1 MTRRNLAPVTDVSQ
15 VTLPIEFG
23 GTGTNSLTKAAANL
37 NLVTSALKDMPNG
50 VVSLNASGVLSQAL
64 ATASISGRPV
74 NLDGDFNVY
83 SGSTVTF
90 TLTDY
95 DMFKNYTLSAS
106 AGTIS
111 RVADIVTYVAPV
123 TAQAVSITVNGRVIN
138 FTVSSPAPAT
148 PSITSPTTGAIDRAV
163 TGLQLTSSAFQALGG
178 TFTHLNSDWQVA
190 ADSAFTN
197 VVSQSLADAT
207 NKVSWTIPTTLNL
220 NTVYYARVRY
230 RGSNNNVSSWSTV
243 ITFTTRAFNAAAVEE
258 AKIYGSNRSA
268 SGYFGFTVDMSGDG
282 LRAIVG
288 SVNDSYIYVFVRN
301 AQNNTW
307 SIEYTLNT
315 TVWNVSIDST
325 GTRIAIGTLSSVQIY
340 RRSGGTWSFEQSI
353 TGGGQYG
360 IGVDFDETATRIV
373 IGSNNVSY
381 MEIYVRSG
389 TTWTYEQ
396 RLQPGTITLFGSMV
410 AMSGDGL
417 RVAGAGFYGST
428 ASGIGKVAIYSRPSV
443 TTSWSLEA
451 TLQPTTTST
460 TDDYFGGN
468 LAFSTDSSRLIISAR
483 YNDSATGFIDSGCV
497 YVFSRSGPY
506 WSQEAVLTA
515 DNPAVSAIFGAGADI
530 NGDGNVIVVGSNSSG
545 GGNVCTL
552 YIFTRTNTT
561 WTLVRKIRPSDAA
574 AGDTRMYA
582 ESWNYRIVAMA
593 RNDSRVI
600 YGAIY
605 GDVLGTTDCG
615 AAYIM
620 A

>member
-1 MTRRNLAPVTDVSQ
+1 MTRRNLAPTTDVSQ

-111 RVADIVTYVAPV
+111 RVADIVTYVAPA

-163 TGLQLTSSAFQALGG
+163 TGLQLTSSTFQALGG
-178 TFTHLNSDWQVA
+178 SFTHQSSDWQVA
-190 ADSAFTN
+190 TDAAFTN
-197 VVSQSLADAT
+197 IVSQSVADTT
-207 NKVSWTIPTTLNL
+207 NKTSWTIPVTLSL

-230 RGSNNNVSSWSTV
+230 TGSNSNPSSWSTA
-243 ITFTTRAFNAAAVEE
+243 ITFTTRAFNAAAAEE
-258 AKIYGSNRSA
+258 GKVYAANRSA
-268 SGYFGFTVDMSGDG
+268 SAYFGFSVDMSGDG
-282 LRAIVG
+282 TRCVVAAA
-288 SVNDSYIYVFVRN
+288 NASYAYVFARSGSSWVQEFSLST
-301 AQNNTW
+301 AIW
-307 SIEYTLNT
+307 S
-315 TVWNVSIDST
+315 VSIDST
-325 GTRIAIGTLSSVQIY
+325 GTRIAIGTLSSVLIY
-340 RRSGGTWSFEQSI
+340 RRSGTSWTLEQTLS
-353 TGGGQYG
+353 GSGQFG
-360 IGVDFDETATRIV
+360 IGVDFDQNADRICIGANTSAQVHVYTRSV
-373 IGSNNVSY
+373 
-381 MEIYVRSG
+381 
-389 TTWTYEQ
+389 TTWTLEQ
-396 RLQPGTITLFGSMV
+396 ILAPGSIGGFGAFVS
-410 AMSGDGL
+410 MSGDGTRL
-417 RVAGAGFYGST
+417 AGAGYVGST
-428 ASGIGKVAIYSRPSV
+428 ATQKGQVAVYVRNGANW
-443 TTSWSLEA
+443 TLET
-451 TLQPTTTST
+451 TLQPTTSST
-460 TDDYFGGN
+460 TDDYFGGD
-468 LAFSTDSSRLIISAR
+468 LAFSTDSSRLVVSAR
-483 YNDSATGFIDSGCV
+483 FNDTAAGFTDSGCV
-497 YVFSRSGPY
+497 YVFRRTNQF
-506 WSQEAVLTA
+506 WTQEAVLIA
-515 DNPAVSAIFGAGADI
+515 DNAAASMAFGSGADI
-530 NGDGNVIVVGSNSSG
+530 NGDGTVIVVGSNSSG
-545 GGNVCTL
+545 TGNNCTL

-561 WTLVRKIRPSDAA
+561 WTLARKIRPSDAV

-582 ESWNYRIVAMA
+582 ESWNYRIVSVA

-605 GDVLGTTDCG
+605 GDVLGTTDAG